1 MWSYFSFVLFY
12 FYTVRAS
19 DLLGNDLEYSE
30 NVENG
35 QKVNFTG
42 YRLVQ
47 ATPQTSE
54 NLKLLKELD
63 QQVGKYMHNL
73 LIDELMLRWYD
84 KHDCKNHN
92 LKNTLHRGWRSRLLV
107 RAVC

>member
-47 ATPQTSE
+47 VTPQTSE

-63 QQVGKYMHNL
+63 QQIGKYMRSFAANNL
-73 LIDELMLRWYD
+73 LNR
-84 KHDCKNHN
+84 
-92 LKNTLHRGWRSRLLV
+92 
-107 RAVC
+107 

>member
-1 MWSYFSFVLFY
+1 MWSYFSFMLFY

-63 QQVGKYMHNL
+63 QQIGKYMRSFSANNL
-73 LIDELMLRWYD
+73 LIDELMFGGTTNMTV
-84 KHDCKNHN
+84 KIII
-92 LKNTLHRGWRSRLLV
+92 
-107 RAVC
+107 

>member
-1 MWSYFSFVLFY
+1 MWSYFSFALFY

-63 QQVGKYMHNL
+63 QQIGKYMRSFSANNL
-73 LIDELMLRWYD
+73 LIDELMFGGTTNMTV
-84 KHDCKNHN
+84 K
-92 LKNTLHRGWRSRLLV
+92 V
-107 RAVC
+107 II

>member
-1 MWSYFSFVLFY
+1 MLFY

-63 QQVGKYMHNL
+63 QQIGKYMRSFSANNL
-73 LIDELMLRWYD
+73 LIDELMFGGTTNMTVKIRI
-84 KHDCKNHN
+84 
-92 LKNTLHRGWRSRLLV
+92 
-107 RAVC
+107 

>member
-63 QQVGKYMHNL
+63 QQIGKYMRSFVANNL
-73 LIDELMLRWYD
+73 LNR
-84 KHDCKNHN
+84 
-92 LKNTLHRGWRSRLLV
+92 
-107 RAVC
+107 